1 MEFPSQPDR
10 WQLHDGENMF
20 SQWGAD
26 KEGDWRPSDR
36 EDDCCLSGF
45 NSGNNNSAPSRTP
58 SEPDTQGNQLFPR
71 NDFIKWGNPQA
82 VTGLPEAHSNIP
94 CRKEN
99 IQLLASS
106 DENGKAEAI
115 THTPPE
121 KRRRYGTLN
130 IPKTTCLKQ
139 FEEDDT
145 GRKSEVG
152 KTNENPNK
160 MPFWSF
166 EKETET
172 TEKTEVEQNFYKE
185 ITEKFEFNS
194 VLFGGVVKDSRC
206 KKVCEN
212 EQNKKGQ
219 YSKSLEYQGCLEE
232 MTISRREGQEIGL
245 VLTDSSHDSATN
257 EILNDGRHH
266 LPAYHMLVSLRTDDI
281 DQYTEGKEKAL
292 AVDTEPAEVK
302 NVWYNA
308 GK

>member
-1 MEFPSQPDR
+1 MEFPSQPDL
-10 WQLHDGENMF
+10 WQLHDGENTF

-26 KEGDWRPSDR
+26 KQGDWRPSDR
-36 EDDCCLSGF
+36 EDDCSLSGF
-45 NSGNNNSAPSRTP
+45 NSGDNNSAPSSTP
-58 SEPDTQGNQLFPR
+58 SEPDPQGDQLFPR
-71 NDFIKWGNPQA
+71 NDFINRGSPQA
-82 VTGLPEAHSNIP
+82 VPGLPEAHSKIP

-115 THTPPE
+115 TRTPPV
-121 KRRRYGTLN
+121 KRRRFGTLN

-139 FEEDDT
+139 FEGDDIEQ
-145 GRKSEVG
+145 KSEVG

-166 EKETET
+166 DKGAET

-194 VLFGGVVKDSRC
+194 VLFGGVEESRR

-219 YSKSLEYQGCLEE
+219 YSKSLEYQGYLEE
-232 MTISRREGQEIGL
+232 MSISRRESQIGL

-257 EILNDGRHH
+257 EILNDGSHH
-266 LPAYHMLVSLRTDDI
+266 PSAYHMLVSLRTDGI

-292 AVDTEPAEVK
+292 AVDTKPAEVK
-302 NVWYNA
+302 NVCYDA